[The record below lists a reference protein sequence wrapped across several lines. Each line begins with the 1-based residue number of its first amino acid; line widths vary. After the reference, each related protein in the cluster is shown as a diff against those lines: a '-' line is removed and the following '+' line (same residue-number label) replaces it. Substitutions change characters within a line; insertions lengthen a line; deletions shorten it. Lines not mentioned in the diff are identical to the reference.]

1 MVEDAR
7 RIQAEMQGQAAIMGQ
22 LDKAF
27 AKQIVTTKI
36 AHKVLGPFYSTWLK
50 LKGVKTVIFGLLG
63 LENKRQQQAN
73 KIGEEENE
81 ALDKKATLLGFIKNS
96 YFLMAGAGLAL
107 MAVIGLLLSKFV
119 STTEI
124 FGQTIDLAPLF
135 TAAFDYVANSLTNFV
150 TGFMGLFAT
159 MSESMTQLYTHLRDT
174 GALDAMA
181 AAVGALYLAITAV
194 FAGIFLVLNQLGI
207 NWGSIF
213 GLIGDV
219 FSGFVDFLVNSGLL
233 NYFVMIISSLTV
245 ILSVATMVIVG
256 IMVYL
261 ADFVSY
267 FTGPLFNI
275 ISGTIGQIVNIITL
289 AIAVAMLPFTLLF
302 AFITGGFSGVKD
314 AAEERFGAITDI
326 IKSWWNNLKQ
336 TFSGAF
342 DLITAPF
349 QWIYD
354 KISWLLDKG
363 KDLGSVL
370 QDAVPDWA
378 SGAMSAVGGLFGNT
392 GGVFSGSEGGYP
404 VTLHGTEAV
413 VPLPDGRS
421 IPVSIQGSGGG
432 GGGFTANISVSSTG
446 GDADKIA
453 KAVSKEVQ
461 RAFRTRARS
470 GGFGR
475 GI

>member
-7 RIQAEMQGQAAIMGQ
+7 RIQAELQGQAAIMGEM
-22 LDKAF
+22 DKAF
-27 AKQIVTTKI
+27 AKQIITTKI

-50 LKGVKTVIFGLLG
+50 LKGVKTVIFNLLG
-63 LENKRQQQAN
+63 LENKRQGEAN
-73 KIGEEENE
+73 AIGEEENE
-81 ALDKKATLLGFIKNS
+81 ALEKKATLLGFIKNS
-96 YFLMAGAGLAL
+96 YVLIAGAGLML
-107 MAVIGLLLSKFV
+107 MGVIGLLLAQFV
-119 STTEI
+119 GTTEI
-124 FGQTIDLAPLF
+124 FGQTIDLAPAF
-135 TAAFDYVANSLTNFV
+135 TAAWDYVSASLTNFV
-150 TGFMGLFAT
+150 SGFMGLWAT
-159 MSESMTQLYTHLRDT
+159 MSESMMQLYTHLRDT
-174 GALDAMA
+174 GALDALA
-181 AAVGALYLAITAV
+181 AAVATLYLAITAV

-213 GLIGDV
+213 GLIGDI

-233 NYFVMIISSLTV
+233 NYFVMIISTLTI

-275 ISGTIGQIVNIITL
+275 ISGTIGMIVDVITFAL
-289 AIAVAMLPFTLLF
+289 ALITLPFTILF

-314 AAEERFGAITDI
+314 AVDERFGAITDTV
-326 IKSWWNNLKQ
+326 KSFIGNLKQ

-363 KDLGSVL
+363 SDLGSVL
-370 QDAVPDWA
+370 EDAIPDWA
-378 SGAMSAVGGLFGNT
+378 SGAMSSIGGLFGNT
-392 GGVFSGSEGGYP
+392 GGVFTGSEGGYP
-404 VTLHGTEAV
+404 VMMHGTEAV

-421 IPVSIQGSGGG
+421 IPVSISGGAG
-432 GGGFTANISVSSTG
+432 GGSFTANISVSSTG

-461 RAFRTRARS
+461 RAFKTRARS
-470 GGFGR
+470 GGYGR